1 MKEGAPRKENATQT
15 GELKDVPAV
24 FKDWEDIGME
34 EEKGGKKKD
43 GVTEALQIRQT
54 VLYEKSSG
62 YKLEYW
68 LGKPA

>member
-34 EEKGGKKKD
+34 EEKGGKKNH
-43 GVTEALQIRQT
+43 GLTEGIQVRPT
-54 VLYEKSSG
+54 VKYGNSSG
-62 YKLEYW
+62 YKLE
-68 LGKPA
+68 